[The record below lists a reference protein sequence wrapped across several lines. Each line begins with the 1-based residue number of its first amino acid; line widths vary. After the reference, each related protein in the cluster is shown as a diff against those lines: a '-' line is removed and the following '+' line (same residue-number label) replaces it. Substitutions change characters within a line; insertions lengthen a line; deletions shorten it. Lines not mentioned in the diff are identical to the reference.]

1 MVNFIDEL
9 EMSSMPRQ
17 KFRNGLPEV
26 STERIYTKI
35 TVGTENKSRVVLTS
49 KDNTLYIVI
58 FIYLL

>member
-1 MVNFIDEL
+1 
-9 EMSSMPRQ
+9 MSSMPRQ

-49 KDNTLYIVI
+49 KDNTLCI
-58 FIYLL
+58 

>member
-1 MVNFIDEL
+1 
-9 EMSSMPRQ
+9 MSSMPRQ

-35 TVGTENKSRVVLTS
+35 IVGTENKSRVVLTS
-49 KDNTLYIVI
+49 KDNTLCIVI